1 MVLIKKCQTKPI
13 NFMAMTRI
21 LATIACLI
29 IAFNQAG
36 SMSGNK
42 IKNLLS
48 TATKLMTKD
57 MNEVDMPGETS
68 KGSRY
73 RKTYHRYKSV
83 IAMGNL

>member
-1 MVLIKKCQTKPI
+1 MFVAALLTHCLSPHPQPP
-13 NFMAMTRI
+13 MSMGSY
-21 LATIACLI
+21 ATSVPAAIAALP
-29 IAFNQAG
+29 
-36 SMSGNK
+36 SGNK

-83 IAMGNL
+83 IAMSNL